1 MNLHNNDVIVGIDFK
16 SEIIPPDITFLEVP
30 LSCII
35 CIIYIFI
42 GISIHTYKEI
52 YHEPPWIH
60 ESSVACII
68 GREVL
73 IEFICFIDIS

>member
-1 MNLHNNDVIVGIDFK
+1 MNFDSGVNSNDADFVDVDATNT
-16 SEIIPPDITFLEVP
+16 PDITFLEVP

-42 GISIHTYKEI
+42 GLAIHSYKEI

-68 GREVL
+68 GR
-73 IEFICFIDIS
+73 

>member
-1 MNLHNNDVIVGIDFK
+1 MIKETNLKMFINSNDNIIDIDLQSK
-16 SEIIPPDITFLEVP
+16 SNPSDITFLEVP

-42 GISIHTYKEI
+42 GISIHNYKEI

-68 GREVL
+68 GR
-73 IEFICFIDIS
+73 

>member
-1 MNLHNNDVIVGIDFK
+1 MIKETNLKMNINSNDNNIIDIDLK
-16 SEIIPPDITFLEVP
+16 SKSNPSDITFLEVP

-68 GREVL
+68 GR
-73 IEFICFIDIS
+73 